1 MAWGLGRRM
10 SDADQQI
17 SRTSATV
24 NHVALVA
31 GSKIGRYEILAVL
44 GQGGFGITYRA
55 RDTQLNREVAIKE
68 YLPTVLAIRQNGS
81 TVLPLSTAVTNDFIW
96 GRERFIEE
104 GRTLATLH
112 EAPAIVRVFNF
123 LEENGTAYIVMDVLR
138 GQTLE
143 RKVRHKGPL
152 SYAEVDA
159 LLRPLLDGLQHVH
172 QAGFLHRDIKPPNVL
187 RNDAGRPTLIDFGAA
202 RAAMVGRTT
211 VLTAILTPSYAAP
224 EQFTS
229 AKQGPWTDIYGL
241 SATLYCAITGEAPPK
256 AFDRVLQDVYQ
267 PLAQRSLPGFPRE
280 LLAALDA
287 GLALYAAQRPQS
299 IAAWRSL
306 LEEGSKSRG
315 RSTVAKPQPQ
325 PRDQPELR
333 VAAADVRLAKP
344 LPSRLAPYLGV
355 AVVVGALAGGGYFAL
370 RPTPPP
376 DLALR
381 DAKVEDLEKQLEE
394 YRKADAAVAE
404 KRRLEAEAQRKAAEQ
419 KAQAEAAARQ
429 AAIEEARRKAEAE
442 AAVRRQ
448 IEEEVRRKIDAEAAA
463 RRQAEDEARRKAA
476 EAAEA
481 KRLADE
487 ALAKAQA
494 ERQRADEEAQRKAQA
509 EAGAKVD
516 ADARKAGEVAEN
528 GLRLTPAD
536 RQRLQ
541 VALTSLGFDTRG
553 YDGAFGPR
561 TRDMIAG
568 WQKARNLPPTGFL
581 NASQQ
586 QALLR
591 EAAAALARYDEQK
604 KRDEQKKLDDER
616 RKTDEA
622 RRKAEEQAPATSS
635 APPADAFTPT
645 PVAPFPPPPV
655 AAATGYSSFDGAYQ
669 GNLTVSIVGMSSVLT
684 ASLQLRGGR
693 LTGSVLDPRCGTYG
707 FAATVSPSGEISGAL
722 TFMTDQICS
731 SGRATVSGRIGGNQ
745 LQLDIRAGS
754 LSASGSLIKGG
765 G

>member
-1 MAWGLGRRM
+1 M

-81 TVLPLSTAVTNDFIW
+81 TVLPLSTAVANDFIW

-112 EAPAIVRVFNF
+112 EAPAIVRVFDF
-123 LEENGTAYIVMDVLR
+123 LEENGTAYIVMELLR

-152 SYAEVDA
+152 SYAEVGA
-159 LLRPLLDGLQHVH
+159 ILWPLLDGLQAVH
-172 QAGFLHRDIKPPNVL
+172 KAGFLHRDIKPPNL
-187 RNDAGRPTLIDFGAA
+187 LLNDAGRPTLIDFGAA

-306 LEEGSKSRG
+306 LAEGSKSRG

-325 PRDQPELR
+325 PQPPPQPQPQPHNQPELR

-344 LPSRLAPYLGV
+344 LPSRLAPYLGI
-355 AVVVGALAGGGYFAL
+355 AVVVAALAGGGYFAL

-404 KRRLEAEAQRKAAEQ
+404 KRRLEEEAQRKAAEQ
-419 KAQAEAAARQ
+419 KVQAEAAAR
-429 AAIEEARRKAEAE
+429 
-442 AAVRRQ
+442 
-448 IEEEVRRKIDAEAAA
+448 
-463 RRQAEDEARRKAA
+463 
-476 EAAEA
+476 
-481 KRLADE
+481 
-487 ALAKAQA
+487 
-494 ERQRADEEAQRKAQA
+494 
-509 EAGAKVD
+509 
-516 ADARKAGEVAEN
+516 
-528 GLRLTPAD
+528 
-536 RQRLQ
+536 
-541 VALTSLGFDTRG
+541 
-553 YDGAFGPR
+553 
-561 TRDMIAG
+561 
-568 WQKARNLPPTGFL
+568 
-581 NASQQ
+581 
-586 QALLR
+586 
-591 EAAAALARYDEQK
+591 
-604 KRDEQKKLDDER
+604 
-616 RKTDEA
+616 
-622 RRKAEEQAPATSS
+622 
-635 APPADAFTPT
+635 
-645 PVAPFPPPPV
+645 
-655 AAATGYSSFDGAYQ
+655 
-669 GNLTVSIVGMSSVLT
+669 
-684 ASLQLRGGR
+684 
-693 LTGSVLDPRCGTYG
+693 
-707 FAATVSPSGEISGAL
+707 
-722 TFMTDQICS
+722 
-731 SGRATVSGRIGGNQ
+731 
-745 LQLDIRAGS
+745 
-754 LSASGSLIKGG
+754 
-765 G
+765 